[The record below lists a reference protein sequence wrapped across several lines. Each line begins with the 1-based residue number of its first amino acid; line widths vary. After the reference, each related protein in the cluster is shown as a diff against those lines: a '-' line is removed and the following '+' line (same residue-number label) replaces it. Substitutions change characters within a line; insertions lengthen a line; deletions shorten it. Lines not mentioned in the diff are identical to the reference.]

1 MKLLKN
7 TILFI
12 LLTLA
17 FISCSSKTP
26 YTNRSQ
32 MIFVSQAEELSLG
45 EKLYKNTL
53 ANSIVI
59 RNTKESKR
67 VKAIGKK
74 LALVSNRPDFKW
86 QFNLIENKAM
96 NAFCLPGGKVVVYT
110 GLLNAVKN
118 DSQLATV
125 MSHEIAH
132 ALARHGA
139 ERMSSSMIKKG
150 ISKLANVLIM
160 STNPEYVNVFN
171 NVYGITS
178 ELAVMLP
185 YSRLQENE
193 ADEIGIYLMKKANYD
208 LSEAIA
214 FWKNMSDGKKQTN
227 ELFSTH
233 PSSNT
238 RIDNIQKIINKLKT
252 ID

>member
-7 TILFI
+7 TSLFI
-12 LLTLA
+12 LLTLV
-17 FISCSSKTP
+17 FISCSTKTP

-45 EKLYKNTL
+45 EKLYKSTL
-53 ANSIVI
+53 AKSIVI
-59 RNTKESKR
+59 VNTKESKR
-67 VKAIGKK
+67 VKAIGKRI
-74 LALVSNRPDFKW
+74 ALVSNRPDFKW
-86 QFNLIENKAM
+86 QFNLVENKAM

-110 GLLNAVKN
+110 GLLFAVKN

-139 ERMSSSMIKKG
+139 ERMTSSMIKNG
-150 ISKLANVLIM
+150 ISQIANIIIM
-160 STNPEYVNVFN
+160 SSSPEYANVFN
-171 NVYGITS
+171 QAYGITS
-178 ELAVMLP
+178 ELVVMLP

-193 ADEIGIYLMKKANYD
+193 ADEIGIHLMKKANYD
-208 LSEAIA
+208 INEALE
-214 FWKNMSDGKKQTN
+214 FWKNMTEGKKEIN

-233 PSSNT
+233 PNSST
-238 RIDNIQKIINKLKT
+238 RIKNIQKIINKL
-252 ID
+252 